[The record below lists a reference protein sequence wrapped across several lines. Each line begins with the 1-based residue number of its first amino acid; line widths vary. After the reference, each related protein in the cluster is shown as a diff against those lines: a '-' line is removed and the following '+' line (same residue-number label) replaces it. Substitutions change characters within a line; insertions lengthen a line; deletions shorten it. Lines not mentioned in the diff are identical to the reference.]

1 MVDVD
6 AAHREEADGAARVPH
21 HRIHRPGA
29 LARALRAEADE
40 VARAP
45 AQERRHAVAPQRRDD
60 ERAYLS
66 LGNRL
71 AALVV
76 DHLEKVH
83 VGESVQAMVA
93 DGFARDERASVMPKW
108 SNTSAPQA

>member
-6 AAHREEADGAARVPH
+6 AAHLEEADGAARVPH

-83 VGESVQAMVA
+83 VGE
-93 DGFARDERASVMPKW
+93 RDRKSTRLN
-108 SNTSAPQA
+108 SSHITIS